1 MSRAEAIEIKS
12 AAPELV
18 EAAIVNLLDVAQ
30 NTIIMTTGLFPP
42 FYNRPKVRSAVE
54 KAANRV
60 RSFNIILDNYVDVD
74 RMRQE
79 LPWLFALASEPN
91 RKITITRSESK
102 IPHWMVID
110 GRHLRLE
117 EPHSQAE
124 GGRSNL
130 IVKNADASEET
141 KPSLAK
147 VTSDLARFLA
157 QSIPV
162 S

>member
-102 IPHWMVID
+102 MA
-110 GRHLRLE
+110 RT
-117 EPHSQAE
+117 E